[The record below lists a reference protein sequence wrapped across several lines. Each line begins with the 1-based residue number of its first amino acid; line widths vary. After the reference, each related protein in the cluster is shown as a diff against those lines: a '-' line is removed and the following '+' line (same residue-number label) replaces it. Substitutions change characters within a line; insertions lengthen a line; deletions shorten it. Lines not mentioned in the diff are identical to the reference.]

1 MVPVTAAYAAVLGL
15 VFLGLSLRT
24 IGLRRRARVAI
35 GDGGDRVLA
44 RAARVHA
51 NFAEYVPLAL
61 LLIYLFETAGA
72 PLPIVHV
79 LCAALLGG
87 RLLHA
92 WGVSRVREDFRLRV
106 AGMALTF
113 VALLGAAL
121 GLLIRY
127 VAG

>member
-1 MVPVTAAYAAVLGL
+1 MPVTPAYAAVLAL
-15 VFLGLSLRT
+15 VFVGLSLRT

-35 GDGGDRVLA
+35 GDGGDRALA

-61 LLIYLFETAGA
+61 LLIYLFESAGA
-72 PLPIVHV
+72 PAPIVHL

-92 WGVSRVREDFRLRV
+92 WGVSQVHEDLRLRV

-113 VALLGAAL
+113 VALVGAAL
-121 GLLIRY
+121 GLLSRY
-127 VAG
+127 LPG